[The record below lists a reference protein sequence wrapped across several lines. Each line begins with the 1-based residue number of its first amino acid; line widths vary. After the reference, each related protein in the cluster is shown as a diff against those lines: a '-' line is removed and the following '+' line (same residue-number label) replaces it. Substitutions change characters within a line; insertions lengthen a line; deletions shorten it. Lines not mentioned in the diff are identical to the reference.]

1 MHFKNDIFQLGS
13 LKVAREWISRCLND
27 LNEKD
32 GGCIFYQ
39 NALRSEIVYKTKL
52 TYVEGPACIREEV
65 ITLCFVMSLAVSFSI
80 FFIRFCLMPAMHY
93 RKMYTLPSFSVVN

>member
-1 MHFKNDIFQLGS
+1 MHFKNDQFQLGS
-13 LKVAREWISRCLND
+13 LGVAREWINRCLID

-52 TYVEGPACIREEV
+52 TCVEGPACIRQEV
-65 ITLCFVMSLAVSFSI
+65 IALCFVLLCLWLFPLASFS
-80 FFIRFCLMPAMHY
+80 FVFA
-93 RKMYTLPSFSVVN
+93 